1 MSQKI
6 CETGKV
12 FMNETFTATFSN
24 MVENIGS
31 MSQTQ
36 ASKQQKWMAQ

>member
-1 MSQKI
+1 
-6 CETGKV
+6 V

-36 ASKQQKWMAQ
+36 ASNKSGWHSELTEQN